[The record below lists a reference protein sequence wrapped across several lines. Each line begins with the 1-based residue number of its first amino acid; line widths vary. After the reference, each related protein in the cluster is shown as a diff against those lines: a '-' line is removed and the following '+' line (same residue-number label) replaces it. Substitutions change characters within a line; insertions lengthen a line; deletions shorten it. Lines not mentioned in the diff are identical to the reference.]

1 MTEISRRALIRGA
14 TVTAATAAFGSM
26 LISPSSLIAQ
36 GSPTAAVDPDAI
48 AKTQFRDLSAAL
60 TGVDPS
66 ILVPNVDPLRMNGEV
81 FDKAKTADA
90 NTLQTI
96 LSKFSGTAGSPPKT
110 VAQILAEDAKDES
123 AKFLMRSIIL
133 AWYLGAWYAPQ
144 ELKKNSYAAK
154 DPQHYYYSTRRYSK
168 EVLIPH
174 DVISA
179 NAYTNSLVWRVAQ
192 AHPMGYSNLQ
202 FGYWGQEPPDAEMF
216 TKPLPKDPPDAEPP
230 KAVSK

>member
-1 MTEISRRALIRGA
+1 MTEISRRALMTGA
-14 TVTAATAAFGSM
+14 TATAATAAFGSM

-36 GSPTAAVDPDAI
+36 ASPAAAVDPDAT

-66 ILVPNVDPLRMNGEV
+66 ILVPNVDPFGMNAEV
-81 FDKAKTADA
+81 FARAKAADPT
-90 NTLQTI
+90 TLQTI
-96 LSKFSGTAGSPPKT
+96 LSKFSGSSPKT
-110 VAQILAEDAKDES
+110 VAQILAEDTKEES

-144 ELKKNSYAAK
+144 DLKKNSYK
-154 DPQHYYYSTRRYSK
+154 PRNSYYSTRRYSK
-168 EVLIPH
+168 EVLIPYE
-174 DVISA
+174 VISP

-202 FGYWGQEPPDAEMF
+202 FGYWGQEPPGIEKFIKPLKPDA
-216 TKPLPKDPPDAEPP
+216 TKPDST